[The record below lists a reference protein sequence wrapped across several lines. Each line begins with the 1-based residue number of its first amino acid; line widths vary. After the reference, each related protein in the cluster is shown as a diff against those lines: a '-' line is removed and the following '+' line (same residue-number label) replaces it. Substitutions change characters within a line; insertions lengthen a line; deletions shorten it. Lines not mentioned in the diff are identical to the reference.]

1 MTHEEMAQGLYEL
14 ARGELREYPD
24 AVDALLAGAA
34 ALRAMEWREWPKD
47 NDEGGEYPPNEETVV
62 IYCGNWES
70 KPIQLGGIIH
80 RCGTYG
86 PSGASHWLP
95 LPEPPKGQ
103 V

>member
-1 MTHEEMAQGLYEL
+1 MTNEQHAQ
-14 ARGELREYPD
+14 
-24 AVDALLAGAA
+24 ALEGIANRTMIGGYDSLMAGAA
-34 ALRAMEWREWPKD
+34 ALRALEWRDWPKD
-47 NDEGGEYPPNEETVV
+47 NDEGGEYPPNEETVL

-70 KPIQLGGIIH
+70 KPMQLGGIIR

-95 LPEPPKGQ
+95 LPAPPKEG